1 MEPAEGAMAD
11 AVELKI
17 AEDFSFT
24 AVLEPD
30 VEYTASLQGVN
41 DYEIIS
47 GKTVNDQSESY
58 RGYYCSGKG
67 SLCGKW

>member
-47 GKTVNDQSESY
+47 GKQ
-58 RGYYCSGKG
+58 
-67 SLCGKW
+67 